1 MPTITLSRSDLF
13 RASKAVTAVAATD
26 VFTSAN
32 HGYVVGDVVQFS
44 ALTGGAGIS
53 TTTPYY
59 VIAPFDANTF
69 KVSTMPGGAALDV
82 TTDLTAGTVGTNVG
96 IYPAGARN
104 PGSTPTA
111 AVIAFAAV
119 DAAGLLTVTD
129 AGILQGVRYVAY
141 SSVGGVPTYCA
152 CRSTLDKSDTGKGS
166 GTGTTTSGSPIVA
179 ALTATSGAFAVG
191 QRLSAATAG
200 IISAGTKVKSMTAS
214 GNKAVTGAAATDIF
228 TAAAHGYIVGDVV
241 QFSGLTGGAGISTS
255 VAYYV
260 GDVTTNTFRVATT
273 PGGTALDFTTDLTAG
288 TVSGVAVLTDNALA
302 SGSQNLVGEGAS
314 PAVVPPDKGV
324 GAMAAPVAVSTWQ
337 AKLRQRR
344 VLAGTE

>member
-32 HGYVVGDVVQFS
+32 HGYVVGDVIQFS

-59 VIAPFDANTF
+59 VIAPLDANTF
-69 KVSTMPGGAALDV
+69 KVSTTPGGAALDV

-152 CRSTLDKSDTGKGS
+152 CRSTLDKSDTGVGS
-166 GTGTTTSGSPIVA
+166 GTGTTTSGSPIVT

-191 QRLSAATAG
+191 QRMNLPTPG
-200 IISAGTKVKSMTAS
+200 VIPPGTHIKALTAS
-214 GNKAVTGAAATDIF
+214 GNKSATGD
-228 TAAAHGYIVGDVV
+228 TAGLITSAAHGFIVGDVIT
-241 QFSGLTGGAGISTS
+241 FSALTGGTGLTTGTL
-255 VAYYV
+255 YYV
-260 GDVTTNTFRVATT
+260 RDVTTNTFKLSTT
-273 PGGTALDFTTDLTAG
+273 PGGTPVTPSTTLTAS
-288 TVSGVAVLTDNALA
+288 TLSGVALLTDNALA
-302 SGSQNLVGEGAS
+302 SGAQNFVAEGAS

-324 GAMAAPVAVSTWQ
+324 GAMAAPVAVSKWR
-337 AKLRQRR
+337 AKVRQRR